1 MLRCCKLPAA
11 CLSTEPQTRQG
22 PPAFKGRTALGADDL
37 AKGDAYGAS
46 FRPDGA
52 NVLQQIKPGAAR
64 HRRLGAHCR
73 RPDRRCK
80 AENGFSCGRFPL
92 RACTGHWWRVLPS
105 VCLSLILPTNG
116 GHLTRRFHR
125 LER

>member
-1 MLRCCKLPAA
+1 MATEGARANASAHGVPASGRAAVRRNANAIAPGRTTLRCCKLPAA

-52 NVLQQIKPGAAR
+52 NVLQQTKLGAALIDGLVR
-64 HRRLGAHCR
+64 TVACS
-73 RPDRRCK
+73 DRGGQ
-80 AENGFSCGRFPL
+80 AENVFLIGRF
-92 RACTGHWWRVLPS
+92 S
-105 VCLSLILPTNG
+105 
-116 GHLTRRFHR
+116 
-125 LER
+125 